1 MNLLELR
8 DCWAKTDEYKK
19 PSLGILPHCQ
29 AVGAVAQELL
39 KILPPALM
47 AVLPVGGVCLIAAH
61 DVGKISPGFLLK
73 SEEWASKWKSGL
85 GLAADGHETRH
96 AWISQK
102 FIASWYAGKPPRW
115 VMALGGHHGRYL
127 CAEAMPAAMPFASTI
142 GSGIFEDLRQELLS
156 ILEKRFGPLPEPEEI
171 PKGAKLHWFTGAMI
185 FCDWIG
191 SNTTWFRLSNAD
203 HESQDFEEIA
213 RSALEEIGIHRTS
226 VKSHLSFNELFGLR
240 SARPLQKTLI
250 DAMDSP
256 GLFILEAPMGG
267 GKTEAALAGAYRRWT
282 EGSERGLFF
291 AMPTQ
296 LTSNR
301 IRDRVEDF
309 FKHVA
314 SEESALALAH
324 GNAWLVENRIRSL
337 QPQIAGAPGE
347 SDNASEANAWFSD
360 NRRAMLAPFGVGTI
374 DQALMAVV
382 PVKHSALR
390 MFGLG
395 GKVVV
400 IDEVHSYDPFTSALV
415 DRLVSWLIELGGTV
429 IVLSAT
435 LTAARRASL
444 VAAAGGKEET
454 TPNAYPLLTKVAAG
468 YALAEHF
475 PIDSPQDAEREV
487 AIRVVPANDELWMN
501 EVARAAR
508 NGACVL
514 VIRNT
519 VALAQESYRDLKAH
533 CHESGI
539 EFGLIHSRFT
549 QADRER
555 NETRWTGLLGRDGS
569 TRPRNGTVLVGTQVL
584 EQSLDIDADL
594 LVTDLAPTDLILQRI
609 GRLHRH
615 QRERPAGCEKPLCI
629 ILRPDVDWTA
639 PRADVEQALAPHR
652 FIYPPFSLFMADT
665 VWSGFDSINLPNDIR
680 RFLEKS
686 AERQGSHHQAIEEF
700 RLEMD
705 HKTERMRQTA
715 WMKGIFKAPA
725 AGDTE
730 GAETRWNIL
739 PSAWIVVLA
748 KPPTR
753 SGRRMEL
760 EFPDGTTRSFDEA
773 AFDFPLARLLQLH
786 AVRVPAYLVLGLER
800 HAWLSSHLSDA
811 VLTVRDETNRLVP
824 WPATGGSYEFTYS
837 PETGLWFSKT
847 QIHTG
852 YNPEEDDSWY

>member
-127 CAEAMPAAMPFASTI
+127 CAEAMPAVMPFASTI

-191 SNTTWFRLSNAD
+191 SNTTWFSASNVAD
-203 HESQDFEEIA
+203 RSQDFEEIA

-226 VKSHLSFNELFGLR
+226 VKSHLGFDELFGLG
-240 SARPLQKTLI
+240 SARPLQKALI
-250 DAMDSP
+250 GAMDSP
-256 GLFILEAPMGG
+256 GLYIVEAPMGG
-267 GKTEAALAGAYRRWT
+267 GKTEAALAGAYRRWS

-291 AMPTQ
+291 ALPTQ

-309 FKHVA
+309 FRRVV

-347 SDNASEANAWFSD
+347 SDNAVEANAWFSD

-400 IDEVHSYDPFTSALV
+400 IDEVHSYDPFTSSLV
-415 DRLVSWLIELGGTV
+415 DRLVGWLIELGGTV

-444 VAAAGGKEET
+444 VEAAGGWEET
-454 TPNAYPLLTKVAAG
+454 TPNAYPLLTKVTTG
-468 YALAEHF
+468 YALVEHF

-487 AIRVVPANDELWMN
+487 AIRILPAKGELWMN
-501 EVARAAR
+501 EVASAAR

-519 VALAQESYRDLKAH
+519 VALAQESYRALKAY
-533 CHESGI
+533 CSETGI
-539 EFGLIHSRFT
+539 KFGLIHSRFT
-549 QADRER
+549 QADREK
-555 NETRWTGLLGRDGS
+555 NETLWTGLLGRDGS
-569 TRPRNGTVLVGTQVL
+569 TRPKNGAVLVGTQVL

-615 QRERPAGCEKPLCI
+615 QRPRPAGCEKPLCI
-629 ILRPDVDWTA
+629 ILRPDVDWNAT
-639 PRADVEQALAPHR
+639 RAEVEKNLNPHR
-652 FIYPPFSLFMADT
+652 FIYPPFSLYMADT
-665 VWSGFDSINLPNDIR
+665 VWSGASSIRLPSGIR
-680 RFLEKS
+680 PVLEKS
-686 AERQGSHHQAIEEF
+686 ANSKESHPPAIEEL
-700 RLEMD
+700 RVEMER
-705 HKTERMRQTA
+705 KTERMRQVA
-715 WMKGIFKAPA
+715 WMNGIFKAPA

-730 GAETRWNIL
+730 GAETRWNIK

-748 KPPTR
+748 TQPSR
-753 SGRRMEL
+753 SERRMEIA
-760 EFPDGTTRSFDEA
+760 FHDGTTRSFDES

-786 AVRVPAYLVLGLER
+786 AIRVPAYVVRGLQR
-800 HAWLSSHLSDA
+800 PAWLSCYLSDA
-811 VLTVRDETNRLVP
+811 VLAVKDETNRLVL
-824 WPATGGSYEFTYS
+824 WPEGDGSYDFNYS
-837 PETGLWFSKT
+837 PESGFDFSKKL
-847 QIHTG
+847 HNTG

>member
-1 MNLLELR
+1 MKSLELS
-8 DCWAKTDEYKK
+8 DCWAKTDECKK
-19 PSLGILPHCQ
+19 PSLGITQHCLS
-29 AVGAVAQELL
+29 VGAVAEALSKLL
-39 KILPPALM
+39 PSALRFFFPA
-47 AVLPVGGVCLIAAH
+47 GGVCLIAAH
-61 DVGKISPGFLLK
+61 DVGKVSPGFLLK
-73 SEEWASKWKSGL
+73 SDDWSSKWRTRL
-85 GLAADGHETRH
+85 GLVPDGHETRH
-96 AWISQK
+96 AWASQK
-102 FIASWYAGKPPRW
+102 FLASRYADQPPRW
-115 VMALGGHHGRYL
+115 IMAVGGHHGRYL
-127 CAEAMPAAMPFASTI
+127 CAEAKPATLPFSSSI
-142 GSGIFEDLRQELLS
+142 GYGLFEDLRHELLA
-156 ILEKRFGPLPEPEEI
+156 ILEKQFGPLPDPENI

-191 SNTTWFRLSNAD
+191 SNTTWFPASNAACAGKFS
-203 HESQDFEEIA
+203 ETA
-213 RSALEEIGIHRTS
+213 RSALQEIGIHRTG
-226 VKSHLSFNELFGLR
+226 VKARLGFEDLFGLGP
-240 SARPLQKTLI
+240 ARPLQEALVG
-250 DAMDSP
+250 AMDSP
-256 GLFILEAPMGG
+256 GLYIVEAPMGG
-267 GKTEAALAGAYRRWT
+267 GKTEAALAGAYRRWS

-291 AMPTQ
+291 SLPTQ

-309 FKHVA
+309 FQRVV

-324 GNAWLVENRIRSL
+324 GNAWLLENRIRSL
-337 QPQIAGAPGE
+337 QPQLAGAPGD

-435 LTAARRASL
+435 LTAPRRASL
-444 VAAAGGKEET
+444 VAAAGGKEDA
-454 TPNAYPLLTKVAAG
+454 TPAAYPLLTKVATG
-468 YALAEHF
+468 NPLAEHF
-475 PIDSPQDAEREV
+475 PIDPPQDAEREV
-487 AIRVVPANDELWMN
+487 GIRMVPANDKLWMN

-519 VALAQESYRDLKAH
+519 VALAQESYRALKPH
-533 CHESGI
+533 CPESGI

-549 QADRER
+549 QADREK
-555 NETRWTGLLGRDGS
+555 NETRWTGLLGRGGS
-569 TRPRNGTVLVGTQVL
+569 TRPKNGAVLVGTQVL

-615 QRERPAGCEKPLCI
+615 HRQRPAGCEKPLCI
-629 ILRPDVDWTA
+629 ILRPDVDWGAT
-639 PRADVEQALAPHR
+639 RADVEQALSPHR

-665 VWSGFDSINLPNDIR
+665 VWSGVDSINLPSDIR
-680 RFLEKS
+680 PVLEKS
-686 AERQGSHHQAIEEF
+686 ADGRGSHPQAILEF
-700 RLEMD
+700 REEMNAA
-705 HKTERMRQTA
+705 TERMRQAA
-715 WMKGIFKAPA
+715 WMNGIFKAPA

-730 GAETRWNIL
+730 GAETRWNIQ

-748 KPPTR
+748 KQPIR

-786 AVRVPAYLVLGLER
+786 AVRTPAYLVRGLPRES
-800 HAWLSSHLSDA
+800 WLSNHLSDA
-811 VLTVRDETNRLVP
+811 VLAVRDDTNRLVP
-824 WPATGGSYEFTYS
+824 YPESAASYHFTYS
-837 PETGLWFSKT
+837 PQNGLEFSKT
-847 QIHTG
+847 KPDTPQ
-852 YNPEEDDSWY
+852 EDDSWY